1 MKIIP
6 DKNEKIFIDI
16 SDNDD
21 FTNLHFENITIR
33 SNAESLENLK
43 EGFIQRYLEN
53 KRSEQDK
60 RFEKLSEDK
69 FNEIQDTILELLN
82 TIEGFGLKSLRE
94 LYDYS
99 DYICRKATYS
109 QISKAIKK
117 NIKIKK

>member
-33 SNAESLENLK
+33 SNTQSLENLK

-60 RFEKLSEDK
+60 RFDKLSEDQ

-99 DYICRKATYS
+99 DYICRKATYN
-109 QISKAIKK
+109 QISGAIKK